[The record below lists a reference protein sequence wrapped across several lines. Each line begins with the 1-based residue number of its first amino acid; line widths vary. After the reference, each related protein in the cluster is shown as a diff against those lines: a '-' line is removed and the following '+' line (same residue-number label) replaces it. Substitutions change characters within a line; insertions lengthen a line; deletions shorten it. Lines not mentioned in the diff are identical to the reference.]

1 MKILKAK
8 DVSLKTR
15 FSVGHIHRL
24 ARENKF
30 PKAIQISENRKGW
43 LASDID
49 DWIKK
54 CIKERTDRK
63 LERNL

>member
-8 DVSLKTR
+8 DVSLKT
-15 FSVGHIHRL
+15 SISIGHIHRL

-30 PKAIQISENRKGW
+30 PKPIQISENRKGW

-49 DWIKK
+49 NWIEK
-54 CIKERTDRK
+54 CIRQRPDGKFEGDF
-63 LERNL
+63 